1 MKKRMISLL
10 CSLALA
16 LSLAVPAFAKEVK
29 QTEVPVTLTVIN
41 AAQKLSVTVPAALP
55 VSVVEGTVVTAN
67 NAAITNNA
75 ETGAIRV
82 AAVEVRAGALEIGNF
97 ADFGNRDNTIA
108 LSLND
113 CMTAQAG
120 DLPITQEA
128 FPDIEAGNSLP
139 IRYTAKVSAANA
151 AKAVTAATVVFT
163 IAAAG

>member
-1 MKKRMISLL
+1 MKKQMISLI

-16 LSLAVPAFAKEVK
+16 FSLAVPAFAKEVK
-29 QTEVPVTLTVIN
+29 QTEVPVMLTVIN

-55 VSVVEGTVVTAN
+55 VSVVEGTVVTAT

-75 ETGAIRV
+75 ETGSIRV
-82 AAVEVRAGALEIGNF
+82 AAVEARAGALEIGNF

-120 DLPITQEA
+120 ELPITQET
-128 FPDIEAGNSLP
+128 FPNIEAGSSLP
-139 IRYTAKVSAANA
+139 IRYTAKAAANA

>member
-1 MKKRMISLL
+1 MKKRMISLV

-16 LSLAVPAFAKEVK
+16 FSLAVPAFAKEVK

-55 VSVVEGTVVTAN
+55 VSVVEGTVVTAT

-75 ETGAIRV
+75 ETGTIRV
-82 AAVEVRAGALEIGNF
+82 AAVEVRAGMLEIGNF

-108 LSLND
+108 LSLNN

-120 DLPITQEA
+120 ELPITQEA

-139 IRYTAKVSAANA
+139 IQYTAKVSAANA
-151 AKAVTAATVVFT
+151 TKAVTAATVVFT
-163 IAAAG
+163 IAAVG